1 MIFAYPR
8 IQQMAN
14 HQESTINDA
23 EGYVIA
29 LKKRYL
35 DFYTSHS
42 YYLTE
47 DSIPLPES
55 QLTPLPEAR
64 VKSTAC
70 SSSASVEAGS
80 CRDSNRS
87 NRDSNIS
94 AGSSRRTRRK
104 SYELMVALNGGRS
117 EQGTLDKRRTP
128 WLSPGEVR
136 VTKGVITPCG
146 GAVRGES
153 PGVVIT
159 TPHPPEV
166 LPDPDKLFPD
176 PDKLLPDSDDRA
188 SPVSFTTSPPRHLD
202 IVSPAPSSESN
213 KRVPPKTAV
222 KRRGL
227 PDITLCPSLET
238 PLSSDGSTV
247 KLSDSTPCDS
257 VFNSPE
263 PVQNTGRYPVYV
275 NCKRSY
281 LSPNLGYSALD
292 YLRLPSK
299 PFPKRGPAP
308 FSQVKYTE
316 AMSDFPKLMELD
328 EKAVIRNYKGKEN
341 LRSGARSRPVSA
353 YEFFKKSHIVE
364 NVGNCQRSKS
374 TDFPRKNQLKRPINR
389 KSNDMSNH
397 HQMKRQI
404 PLKPNKFKRTWA
416 SSSDYNTIPPKDRS
430 LTRSKSCC
438 SSRTSKVSSGSEG
451 ARNYRGRESKH
462 KVFRMDKDCQLLF
475 PNFTD
480 FSPYVGSLTVRRD
493 KRRRPDIRKE
503 TGLFSPRRAENSS
516 LLSPKRDP
524 NLSSSANSL
533 ESHPLKRSNT
543 ICTSGDVQAYLRS
556 KCNREFAASRDGSD
570 SMSFKR
576 HSKSTFDSGFE
587 SGLSD
592 ILDEILGGGQ
602 YDPVLE
608 ESMPKT
614 KWQSFKGKLTEAFHK
629 SKRNELN
636 DAMSDNSDIKSTKWD
651 KVSQFVKVKI
661 AKVSNQ
667 DLDMGG
673 FEDNQ
678 WRSLEPRQFHRG
690 TRRTQS
696 FVKWNRARER

>member
-1 MIFAYPR
+1 MLFLQRKRKRYSILNDPEKKEDFS
-8 IQQMAN
+8 IGHVN
-14 HQESTINDA
+14 HAFVGSLDDLGLAPIHQLA
-23 EGYVIA
+23 REGD
-29 LKKRYL
+29 KKRVKKLTKAHRGFNFLRLKSKCGSVAAHYAAEHGHVDLLSWIYKYDRHSL
-35 DFYTSHS
+35 DQ
-42 YYLTE
+42 E
-47 DSIPLPES
+47 DEKGM
-55 QLTPLPEAR
+55 TPLLMAVQHGQYDCLKYIIRHTAADILATNYKSQNGAHVASQFNHLHCLRLVASGGCPVGAHDY
-64 VKSTAC
+64 VGNTPLHIATQYNSTAVVGWLLKQTKLC
-70 SSSASVEAGS
+70 GREVDDMGATSLHLACELGHVTLVRAFV
-80 CRDSNRS
+80 RS
-87 NRDSNIS
+87 
-94 AGSSRRTRRK
+94 GVPLT
-104 SYELMVALNGGRS
+104 S
-117 EQGTLDKRRTP
+117 EDNECRTP
-128 WLSPGEVR
+128 EIVAQMYNQ
-136 VTKGVITPCG
+136 T
-146 GAVRGES
+146 
-153 PGVVIT
+153 
-159 TPHPPEV
+159 EV
-166 LPDPDKLFPD
+166 LRVLEEE
-176 PDKLLPDSDDRA
+176 R
-188 SPVSFTTSPPRHLD
+188 
-202 IVSPAPSSESN
+202 
-213 KRVPPKTAV
+213 KR
-222 KRRGL
+222 L
-227 PDITLCPSLET
+227 
-238 PLSSDGSTV
+238 
-247 KLSDSTPCDS
+247 
-257 VFNSPE
+257 
-263 PVQNTGRYPVYV
+263 
-275 NCKRSY
+275 
-281 LSPNLGYSALD
+281 
-292 YLRLPSK
+292 
-299 PFPKRGPAP
+299 
-308 FSQVKYTE
+308 
-316 AMSDFPKLMELD
+316 
-328 EKAVIRNYKGKEN
+328 
-341 LRSGARSRPVSA
+341 
-353 YEFFKKSHIVE
+353 
-364 NVGNCQRSKS
+364 
-374 TDFPRKNQLKRPINR
+374 QLI
-389 KSNDMSNH
+389 
-397 HQMKRQI
+397 
-404 PLKPNKFKRTWA
+404 
-416 SSSDYNTIPPKDRS
+416 
-430 LTRSKSCC
+430 
-438 SSRTSKVSSGSEG
+438 E
-451 ARNYRGRESKH
+451 
-462 KVFRMDKDCQLLF
+462 
-475 PNFTD
+475 D